1 MAWRSNR
8 TRNEVLKGIK
18 SGVEIILFDTET
30 TGLSAEKER
39 IIELAAIKYQVQD
52 DLSLKEVG
60 RYHQYIQPRFLIS
73 QTIIDLTGITNEQLS
88 AYPYEEDVFEDI
100 KNFFGNPYAISGHNV
115 DFDIRFLNALYE
127 RNNTEPITPVFI
139 FDTLEFSRDLVV
151 GTENHKLGTI
161 AHMYGLDEGV
171 EFHSA
176 IEDVQVTAK
185 LFEIFVKTYFED
197 EGDSASTD
205 KIKPNIERIS
215 YWVGYRGF
223 SRIYVQTDYGS
234 VYYDIRKKVW
244 ENKDMYNFNEVDM
257 QYLED
262 KCLEITN
269 SANLIEFARFKGTVT
284 L

>member
-269 SANLIEFARFKGTVT
+269 SANLIEFARIKGTVT